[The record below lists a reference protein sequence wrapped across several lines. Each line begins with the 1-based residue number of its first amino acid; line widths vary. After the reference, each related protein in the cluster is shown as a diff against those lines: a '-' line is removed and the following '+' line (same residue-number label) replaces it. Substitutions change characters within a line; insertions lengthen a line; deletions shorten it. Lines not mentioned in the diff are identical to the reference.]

1 MSGRINLRLDKGLGW
16 TKPLF
21 VACCGACGT
30 QLARHTSQAAATRA
44 AGRRRCPACGTRTAR
59 RLPGTTSPATDLALT
74 CRGRPGQPRRQPR
87 PLDHHP
93 HPSLGGM
100 PPIPIPRPRSR
111 PRSRSVRS
119 SGRSPVMARRSL
131 WQIDMGDGTWA
142 VCCMACR
149 LALYRGD
156 KRTADRIFA
165 GHRCEPVVPLGRR
178 RRRRPA

>member
-1 MSGRINLRLDKGLGW
+1 VSGRIVLHLDKGLGW
-16 TKPLF
+16 TKPLT
-21 VACCGACGT
+21 VACCGVCGAE
-30 QLARHTSQAAATRA
+30 LARHPNQDGALRA
-44 AGRRRCPACGTRTAR
+44 ARRRRCPGCGTQTAR

-74 CRGRPGQPRRQPR
+74 HGIAGPPHRQRRPLPRRRSPTPPATPPATPR
-87 PLDHHP
+87 RTRP
-93 HPSLGGM
+93 HP
-100 PPIPIPRPRSR
+100 
-111 PRSRSVRS
+111 VRS
-119 SGRSPVMARRSL
+119 SGRSPVMARGST

-156 KRTADRIFA
+156 KRTADRVFA